1 MKIIHYIPSIDQSS
15 GGVGAY
21 LKLLAHSLGKIT
33 ELHIITHHSE
43 NELKIENCTIH
54 YIEHRLIHIFQAKRQ
69 FLNLIDDIKPDILHV
84 NSCWEPLCS
93 YTVFWAKS
101 KNYPVVITPHGML
114 EPWVLAKNYWKK
126 KLPAL
131 LFYQKYSLKMADVL
145 VATAETEKNNLLK
158 LGYNKD
164 IKIVPNGVITDNT
177 NTKKSWKRTQTIL
190 YVGLLRPNK
199 GANILL
205 EAVGLL
211 KNQLKG
217 YKIFIAGPDTEGYLK
232 TLKELSIKLNIE
244 NIVYFLGGVFGK
256 EKWELYKQADIFIL
270 PTLNENFGI
279 VIAEALLSGTP
290 VITCK
295 GAPWQGIVEHR
306 CGWWVNRTVK
316 DIANAI
322 NESLSLS
329 EQELEAMGK
338 RGRNYVIKRF
348 SSNIVAENMKQLY
361 QQIVEKSYS
370 TANVKLT
377 NNNKLGGG
385 KLSYISLQSSSIKER
400 RAA

>member
-158 LGYNKD
+158 LGYNKN

-217 YKIFIAGPDTEGYLK
+217 YKIFIAGPDTEG
-232 TLKELSIKLNIE
+232 
-244 NIVYFLGGVFGK
+244 
-256 EKWELYKQADIFIL
+256 
-270 PTLNENFGI
+270 
-279 VIAEALLSGTP
+279 
-290 VITCK
+290 
-295 GAPWQGIVEHR
+295 
-306 CGWWVNRTVK
+306 
-316 DIANAI
+316 
-322 NESLSLS
+322 
-329 EQELEAMGK
+329 
-338 RGRNYVIKRF
+338 
-348 SSNIVAENMKQLY
+348 
-361 QQIVEKSYS
+361 
-370 TANVKLT
+370 
-377 NNNKLGGG
+377 
-385 KLSYISLQSSSIKER
+385 
-400 RAA
+400 

>member
-1 MKIIHYIPSIDQSS
+1 
-15 GGVGAY
+15 
-21 LKLLAHSLGKIT
+21 
-33 ELHIITHHSE
+33 
-43 NELKIENCTIH
+43 
-54 YIEHRLIHIFQAKRQ
+54 
-69 FLNLIDDIKPDILHV
+69 
-84 NSCWEPLCS
+84 
-93 YTVFWAKS
+93 
-101 KNYPVVITPHGML
+101 ML

-158 LGYNKD
+158 LGYNKN

-385 KLSYISLQSSSIKER
+385 VN
-400 RAA
+400 

>member
-54 YIEHRLIHIFQAKRQ
+54 YIEHGLIHILQAKRQ

-131 LFYQKYSLKMADVL
+131 LFYQKYSLKMADAL

-158 LGYNKD
+158 LGYNKN

-244 NIVYFLGGVFGK
+244 NIVYFLGGVFGE

-306 CGWWVNRTVK
+306 CGWWVNRTAE

-361 QQIVEKSYS
+361 QQIVEKTAIQNANTIIS
-370 TANVKLT
+370 TSESK
-377 NNNKLGGG
+377 KII
-385 KLSYISLQSSSIKER
+385 Y
-400 RAA
+400 